1 MGGRGAVEVAGYSG
15 RSLVAKLGIN
25 PGARIAILN
34 PPRGYGRTLG
44 RLPQAAIR
52 RSRVA
57 GSVDLI
63 QFFATVRRQLE
74 RRFSPLERALAPAG
88 ALWISWPKRASGV
101 ATDVSEEDIR
111 ADRLAQ

>member
-57 GSVDLI
+57 GSLDLI
-63 QFFATVRRQLE
+63 QFFATGRRQLE
-74 RRFSPLERALAPAG
+74 RRFSPWSALSLPPGRSGSRGPSGRRA
-88 ALWISWPKRASGV
+88 WRRISPK
-101 ATDVSEEDIR
+101 T
-111 ADRLAQ
+111 

>member
-1 MGGRGAVEVAGYSG
+1 MGGRGAVEAAGYSG

-57 GSVDLI
+57 GSLDLI
-63 QFFATVRRQLE
+63 QFFATGRRQLE
-74 RRFSPLERALAPAG
+74 RTFSPLERALAPAR
-88 ALWISWPKRASGV
+88 ALWSSLAKQATCV
-101 ATDVSEEDIR
+101 ATDLDEDAIS
-111 ADRLAQ
+111 A

>member
-44 RLPQAAIR
+44 RLPQAATR

-57 GSVDLI
+57 GSLDLI
-63 QFFATVRRQLE
+63 QFFATGRRQLE

-88 ALWISWPKRASGV
+88 ALWIPWPKRPSRAP
-101 ATDVSEEDIR
+101 ADPPEDAIG
-111 ADRLAQ
+111 